1 MSLVA
6 DLAALIAERRAVYD
20 RALESD
26 LRACASFM
34 AERVVREALR
44 LAQTAEGC
52 AMDIS
57 IVGTRRRKQ
66 RGRAAQREA
75 QLLFRTKR

>member
-6 DLAALIAERRAVYD
+6 DLAALIAERRAAYD

-26 LRACASFM
+26 LARF
-34 AERVVREALR
+34 RVIHGDQAVREALR
-44 LAQTAEGC
+44 AAE
-52 AMDIS
+52 AADLHDNVS
-57 IVGTRRRKQ
+57 IVESRRRKQ
-66 RGRAAQREA
+66 RHRAAQREA